1 MNRPAQ
7 KAEKEV
13 PLIVVKNERERHD
26 ACNTCKIDSRQ
37 HQHSLLDVLHDDNKQ
52 PLQPTINNNHTQGG
66 IAAIL
71 IPRRSK

>member
-1 MNRPAQ
+1 MMHVIHARLTA
-7 KAEKEV
+7 
-13 PLIVVKNERERHD
+13 
-26 ACNTCKIDSRQ
+26 DST
-37 HQHSLLDVLHDDNKQ
+37 QHSLLDVLHDDNKQ